1 MSDSANNR
9 NTDSNI
15 GNPQEVKPNPEQR
28 YPLIEQSTEFGSM
41 YINKFYI

>member
-9 NTDSNI
+9 NTDSNR
-15 GNPQEVKPNPEQR
+15 GNQQEVKPNPEQR
-28 YPLIEQSTEFGSM
+28 YPLIERSTEFGSM